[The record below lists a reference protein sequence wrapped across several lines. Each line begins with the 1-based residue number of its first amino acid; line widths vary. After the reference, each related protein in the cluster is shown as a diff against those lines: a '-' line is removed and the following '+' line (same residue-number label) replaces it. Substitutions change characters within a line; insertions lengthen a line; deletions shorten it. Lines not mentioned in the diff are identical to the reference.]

1 MEGKRNLDK
10 PLYPVQ
16 WKRNSI
22 DVVARGLLD
31 THYNES
37 QE

>member
-10 PLYPVQ
+10 PLYSVG
-16 WKRNSI
+16 WKRNSF

-37 QE
+37 